1 MDTTHYLMRCL
12 RARRRGPIAITLA
25 ALAAVALLVAGC
37 GGSSSGGNVAHV
49 ESASSSSTASA
60 GEGTDP
66 SGSQEASAEREKK
79 LAAYSQCMRTHGV
92 PEFPEPVEGHLQLNS
107 SRSGAH
113 ASGVDPESAQFK
125 AAQRACKSLQP
136 AGLSSPA
143 QSSELQGKALKF
155 AACMR
160 SHGVPN
166 FPDPQVSEGRVL
178 MRIGAGVNPQSPQFQ
193 EAQSA
198 CRSLAPVGGGGG

>member
-1 MDTTHYLMRCL
+1 MDTLHHLVTHL
-12 RARRRGPIAITLA
+12 RLRRRGAIAITLA
-25 ALAAVALLVAGC
+25 ALAGVGALVAGC
-37 GGSSSGGNVAHV
+37 GGSSGSGGVAHL
-49 ESASSSSTASA
+49 ESASSSSSASDPVGTAP
-60 GEGTDP
+60 G
-66 SGSQEASAEREKK
+66 GSQEGSAEREKK

-92 PEFPEPVEGHLQLNS
+92 PEFPEPVEGHLQLNAT
-107 SRSGAH
+107 RSGAH
-113 ASGVDPESAQFK
+113 TSGVDPEAPQFK
-125 AAQRACKSLQP
+125 AAQQACKSLQP

-143 QSSELQGKALKF
+143 QSSELQAKALKF

-160 SHGVPN
+160 SHGVPK